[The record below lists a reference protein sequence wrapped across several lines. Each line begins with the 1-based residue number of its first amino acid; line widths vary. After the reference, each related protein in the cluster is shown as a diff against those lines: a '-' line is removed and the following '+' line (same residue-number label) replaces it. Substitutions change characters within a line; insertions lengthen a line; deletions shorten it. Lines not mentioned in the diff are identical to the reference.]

1 MSSQSEQVKSAI
13 IEQIRSGIIGPGDSI
28 DSAGLMKSFG
38 ISSTPV
44 RDAINQ
50 LEALGIVERTP
61 RAGVRVF
68 QPDTSRLL
76 GLIEIY
82 AELEGMCARFAA
94 KRITAEQAE
103 RLTAAVQA
111 CEDKVAEPNFAS
123 LDYYSLNMTFHL
135 AILDAANN
143 PDLFELMYISATR
156 LISFFRARHQLV
168 GEPERS
174 AVEHRQITNEILA
187 GNPDAARDLT
197 IKHVQ
202 VDGSTI
208 FDTVQLMKHAKK
220 GSAAGNIHAGL

>member
-13 IEQIRSGIIGPGDSI
+13 IEQIRSGVIGPGDPI
-28 DSAGLMKSFG
+28 DSAGLMESFG

-61 RAGVRVF
+61 RSGVRVF

-94 KRITAEQAE
+94 KRITTEQAA
-103 RLTAAVQA
+103 RLTAAVKA
-111 CEDKVAEPNFAS
+111 CEEKVAEPGYAS
-123 LDYYSLNMTFHL
+123 LDYYTLNMTFHL

-143 PDLFELMYISATR
+143 PDLFELMYINATR
-156 LISFFRARHQLV
+156 LISFLRARHQLV

-174 AVEHRQITNEILA
+174 AKEHRQIANAILA
-187 GNPDAARDLT
+187 GNADAARDIT

-202 VDGSTI
+202 VDGTTI
-208 FDTVQLMKHAKK
+208 FDTVQLMKHGQKQT
-220 GSAAGNIHAGL
+220 L

>member
-1 MSSQSEQVKSAI
+1 
-13 IEQIRSGIIGPGDSI
+13 
-28 DSAGLMKSFG
+28 MKSFG

-94 KRITAEQAE
+94 KRITAEQAK

-174 AVEHRQITNEILA
+174 AVEHRQIANEILA
-187 GNPDAARDLT
+187 GNPDAARDFM

-208 FDTVQLMKHAKK
+208 FDTVQLMRHAKK
-220 GSAAGNIHAGL
+220 GSAARSIHAGL